1 MNFLAH
7 AYLSFNDPP
16 ILAGNMFSDFVKG
29 KKKFNYP
36 LSIQKG
42 IQLHRKIDEFTDD
55 HLTNRKLKLHFR
67 PAYGLYASPI
77 MDVLYDHFLAT
88 DETIF
93 PNSDVLYEFSQQVY
107 LGLDQNESL
116 FPEKFARMYP
126 YMKSQNWLFHYRDL
140 EGLRSSLGGLMRRAK
155 YITEMDTAYA
165 MFIDHYQILKAGFKE
180 FFPQL
185 HEMSRQTYEKLTK
198 D

>member
-7 AYLSFNDPP
+7 AYLSFNDPA

-29 KKKFNYP
+29 KKKFDYP

-55 HLTNRKLKLHFR
+55 HLANRELKLIFK

-88 DETIF
+88 DESIF
-93 PNSDVLYEFSQQVY
+93 PNAAVLYEFSQQVY
-107 LGLDQNESL
+107 LGLDQNAHL

-126 YMKSQNWLFHYRDL
+126 YMKSQNWLFHYRSL

-155 YITEMDTAYA
+155 YISEVDTAYA
-165 MFIDHYQILKAGFKE
+165 LFIDHYQTLKTGFGA

-185 HEMSRQTYEKLTK
+185 LEMSQQELANSN
-198 D
+198 

>member
-29 KKKFNYP
+29 KKKFDYP

-55 HLTNRKLKLHFR
+55 HLTTRELKLIFK
-67 PAYGLYASPI
+67 PSYGLYASPL
-77 MDVLYDHFLAT
+77 MDVMYDHFLAT
-88 DETIF
+88 DQAIF
-93 PNSDVLYEFSQQVY
+93 PTADILYDFSQEVY
-107 LGLDQNESL
+107 LGLEQNEPL

-126 YMKSQNWLFHYRDL
+126 YMKSQNWLFHYRSL

-155 YITEMDTAYA
+155 YITEVNTAYA
-165 MFIDHYQILKAGFKE
+165 LFIDNYQTLKAGFGE

-185 HEMSRQTYEKLTK
+185 LEMSKQTYDDLI
-198 D
+198 